1 MSDEIHSQPLGGGL
15 PPPVP
20 GGYGCSPRAGVRPA
34 ARVSW
39 AVWVLL
45 VLITLLILPTLVEQV
60 EFAVTRGRERAQAE
74 VAQAQ
79 LASGRPLTIADY
91 RYVVKAVQRSVV
103 GVKASRIVRGQ
114 QGDELSFL
122 LFGQGPR
129 WREQDQGSGVI
140 VDVRGYVITN
150 NHVVDHA
157 SQVSVE
163 LSDGSQHPAKI
174 LGIDP
179 GTDLAVLKLDVSG
192 LAAARWGDSA
202 AMEVG
207 DPVLAIGSPFGL
219 AQTVTA
225 GILSA
230 KGRHAVVENVS
241 YQDFLQTDAAV
252 NPGNSGGP
260 LVNMK
265 GEVVGINTAI
275 VGPTYQGISFAIPS
289 DMARRVYEQLISV
302 GKVARGWLGVS
313 MQELTPELAEK
324 LDLHVS
330 NGALVSGVLPGSP
343 AERAGFKPGD
353 VVVKWNG
360 KAIHGP
366 SELSMEVAWTKVGQ
380 QATAT
385 IVREGQEKTLS
396 VTVGERP
403 PQPTP

>member
-403 PQPTP
+403 PQPKP

>member
-1 MSDEIHSQPLGGGL
+1 M
-15 PPPVP
+15 
-20 GGYGCSPRAGVRPA
+20 
-34 ARVSW
+34 
-39 AVWVLL
+39 
-45 VLITLLILPTLVEQV
+45 
-60 EFAVTRGRERAQAE
+60 
-74 VAQAQ
+74 
-79 LASGRPLTIADY
+79 ASGRPLTIADY

-174 LGIDP
+174 LGTDP

-192 LAAARWGDSA
+192 LAAARWGDSTA
-202 AMEVG
+202 IEVG

-219 AQTVTA
+219 AETVTA

-324 LDLHVS
+324 LDLKVS
-330 NGALVSGVLPGSP
+330 SGALVAGVLPGSP
-343 AERAGFKPGD
+343 AEQAGFKPGD

-360 KAIHGP
+360 KAVRGP

-380 QATAT
+380 HVTA
-385 IVREGQEKTLS
+385 IILRDGQEKTLT

-403 PQPTP
+403 AQPKP